1 MRRHNYRKLVVWQKA
16 MALVLHVYKL
26 VAKFP
31 KEEQFGLSSQARRSS
46 VSIPSNIAE
55 GAGRKTDKEFSN
67 FLFISHGSS
76 CELDTEMT
84 LARDLG
90 FISEDEYMEVSD
102 INEEVRAMLIS
113 LEESLNV

>member
-1 MRRHNYRKLVVWQKA
+1 ME
-16 MALVLHVYKL
+16 LVLLVYRL

-31 KEEQFGLSSQARRSS
+31 KEEQYGLSSQARRAS

-55 GAGRKTDKEFSN
+55 GAGRKSDKEFSH

-84 LARDLG
+84 LARNLSY
-90 FISEDEYMEVSD
+90 ISEEEYMEVSD
-102 INEEVRAMLIS
+102 KNEEVRVMLES
-113 LEESLNV
+113 LEQSLKV

>member
-1 MRRHNYRKLVVWQKA
+1 MRRHNYKKLVVWQKS
-16 MALVLHVYKL
+16 MALAMLVYRL

-31 KEEQFGLSSQARRSS
+31 KDEQFQLSSQARRSA

-55 GAGRKTDKEFSN
+55 GAGRKTDKDFSR
-67 FLFISHGSS
+67 FLFISHGSA

-84 LARDLG
+84 LARDFG
-90 FISEDEYMEVSD
+90 YISEDEYMEVSD
-102 INEEVRAMLIS
+102 KNEEVRAMLIS